1 MQPDGVSSLP
11 TGQRLTLPYTVG
23 KAHSVTVPPEHQAV
37 REIRL
42 NSHWQSQLAELA
54 IHEPALL
61 RGICRGIEKESLRVA
76 GNGTL
81 SQTPHPRALGSAL
94 THGSITTDYSES
106 LLEFITPVSSS
117 IDETLQ
123 TLEDVHGFVYRHL
136 EDERLWSASMPCIVA
151 GDAGIPVARYGS
163 SNVGR
168 MKTVYRYGLGNRYGR
183 LMQAIAG
190 VHYNFSMPADYW
202 PIAKAADGDEGP
214 LQDYITRRY
223 LSLIRNFHR
232 WSWLL
237 IYLYGASP
245 AVCASFMRGRT
256 DHPLQPFDAE
266 GNSLHLPYATA
277 LRMGDLGYN
286 SAAQSSLRVCYNSLD
301 NYLATLSEAILT
313 PHPAYAAFNGKR
325 DGEYMQ
331 LNDSLL
337 QIENEFY
344 STIRPKRPGGKGE
357 TPLTALRE
365 RGIEYVEVRCVD
377 VSPFHPL
384 GIDAEQIRFLDSF
397 LLYCLTADSPP
408 CDEEQQERQASNRA
422 TVVNRGREPGVQL
435 EAPSG
440 PRVLTEWAAELLENI
455 ASSADIL
462 DSVHGGSA
470 YQSALQAQFAKVR
483 GDSELPSARVLR
495 EMQEQGMPYYRLA
508 MHYSNLWAEHFKKL
522 DIKPET
528 IAALQDESRAS
539 LQRQADIEAAD
550 KQSFEDYLAAYFN
563 QYKVINTGD

>member
-1 MQPDGVSSLP
+1 
-11 TGQRLTLPYTVG
+11 
-23 KAHSVTVPPEHQAV
+23 VTVPPVNQAA
-37 REIRL
+37 REKTL
-42 NSHWQSQLAELA
+42 NSHWQSQLAVLA
-54 IHEPALL
+54 DQTPELL
-61 RGICRGIEKESLRVA
+61 RGICRGIEKESLRVTPD
-76 GNGTL
+76 GTL

-117 IDETLQ
+117 ISETLQ
-123 TLEDVHGFVYRHL
+123 TLEDIHAFVYRHI
-136 EDERLWSASMPCIVA
+136 DNERLWSASMPCIVA

-190 VHYNFSMPADYW
+190 VHYNFSMPDQYW
-202 PIAKAADGDEGP
+202 PQAQAADGDSGP
-214 LQDYITRRY
+214 LQDYITKRY
-223 LSLIRNFHR
+223 LALIRNFHR

-245 AVCASFMRGRT
+245 AVCASFMRGRR
-256 DHPLQPFDAE
+256 DHPLEPFDAE

-286 SAAQSSLRVCYNSLD
+286 SSAQSSLRVCYNSLD

-313 PHPAYAAFNGKR
+313 PHPDYAIFNGKR

-344 STIRPKRPGGKGE
+344 STIRPKRPGGSGE

-365 RGIEYVEVRCVD
+365 RGIEYVEVRCID

-384 GIDAEQIRFLDSF
+384 GIDSEQIRFLDSF
-397 LLYCLTADSPP
+397 LLYCLTEDSPA
-408 CDEEQQERQASNRA
+408 CDEDQQQRQAANRT
-422 TVVNRGREPGVQL
+422 TVVNRGREPGITL

-440 PRVLTEWAAELLENI
+440 ARSLSGWAEELLAKITGSAELLDK
-455 ASSADIL
+455 A
-462 DSVHGGSA
+462 HGGSA
-470 YQSALQAQFAKVR
+470 YQSAVQEQLAKVR

-495 EMQEQGMPYYRLA
+495 EMREEGMPYYRFA
-508 MHYSNLWAEHFKKL
+508 MSYSERWAERFRHQ
-522 DIKPET
+522 PVEAET
-528 IAALQDESRAS
+528 IAALENEGRAS

-550 KQSFEDYLAAYFN
+550 TENFEDYLSAYFN
-563 QYKVINTGD
+563 QYKAINTGD